1 MIVGGVVVE
10 TSLDRVVKGVKSQGA
25 VAKKKDGAGA
35 GVGSLAI
42 GVEGLAG
49 MSRGWR

>member
-1 MIVGGVVVE
+1 MIIGGVVVE
-10 TSLDRVVKGVKSQGA
+10 TSLDKVVSGVKSQGT
-25 VAKKKDGAGA
+25 VTKKREGVGG

-49 MSRGWR
+49 MGRGWR